1 MSKGAVQ
8 AVQAAHDEYV
18 KAVGNHDAAGVAALY
33 AKDARLLPPGEPMVT
48 GRTAIET
55 WGQGMFD
62 MGVKSLEL
70 NELDIIDSGE
80 LTISVGAY
88 RLVVEPPGADRMED
102 VGKYIEVYRSK
113 ADGSVEI
120 ILDTF
125 NSDLP
130 PAG

>member
-1 MSKGAVQ
+1 MSKAAVH
-8 AVQAAHDEYV
+8 AAHEDYI

-33 AKDARLLPPGEPMVT
+33 ATDARLMPPGEPMVT
-48 GRTAIET
+48 GRDAIEA

-62 MGVKSLEL
+62 MGVKSLDM
-70 NELDIIDSGE
+70 NEIDLIQAGD
-80 LTISVGAY
+80 LTVSVGHY

-102 VGKYIEVYRSK
+102 VGKYLEVYRTK

-125 NSDLP
+125 NSDQ
-130 PAG
+130 PAPA